1 MFTQKINVEKS
12 YKRIPIKEYPERY
25 VLKFFKTCSNILIKG
40 TKKRH
45 YQTRNFL
52 IIKINL
58 FEKNTNNFQ
67 INF

>member
-40 TKKRH
+40 TKKG
-45 YQTRNFL
+45 
-52 IIKINL
+52 IIKQEI
-58 FEKNTNNFQ
+58 F
-67 INF
+67 